1 MGTFFADYIG
11 DITFPDNQSGSSV
24 KYRQC
29 QKGAYWAI
37 KAHKTTNSNSPA
49 TISLPTGGGKT
60 AVMMLAAF
68 EYGVNRALIIVP
80 SDALRGQVVDRFDE
94 LKGLNEA
101 DAFSG
106 DTDDLEVHSHEGR
119 PTTEDD
125 WESHTDA
132 DVVVSTP
139 NSVSEVYANADEE
152 PLVLPPDG
160 FFDLLMVDEAHHTP
174 APGWREVLESFDNLP
189 QLLFTATPF
198 RREDQPLPGEL
209 IYHYPIEEARDDCIY
224 HEVGLDTVIG
234 SDQELI
240 EEAAGTLR
248 SLQESNNQ
256 ATLLARTDEISK
268 ADELLNT
275 YSNETALELR
285 AVHSETE
292 NNRETLEQLR
302 DGAIDGVVVVN
313 KFTEGLDVANLQVAV
328 FHEPPKSFPKM
339 VQIIGR
345 LARKPVDGAPA
356 TIIATEEAV
365 QSESMSEAVRQLY
378 RDDTGWA
385 DVADEL
391 ISEYLSLQQTDSSG
405 GAPPLDAVSPD
416 NIRPYKTVTVYTL
429 DDTVFEP
436 FADDSDFD
444 VGETDHSLGYVISTP
459 DSVWGCITTTQES
472 PTWGTDTILQSK
484 TYNLHLYCSPDDSDL
499 LFEYTS
505 DSRRAKKIR
514 GTLVRDQ
521 TAVSQIEGKRL
532 SKAMQSLSAPKF
544 RAAGMNN
551 VLVPS
556 GTQPEH
562 KLLTGTDVQGAVYH
576 SDARQYTHGH
586 VFASFDS
593 DTEAPDSDTD
603 ESESTS
609 STSNTRGI
617 SNTTGSIWSNSKGG
631 LSTFQQWCVTLAEKL
646 TADREP
652 AIQHFGTLNQG
663 DSVDIL
669 DSEPFSVVPFPAL
682 LTNKV
687 EVQDPSTRDWNNVD
701 LAIGLDGPVQTPT
714 SSVEVCVSV
723 EPVNSSIQCTYDI
736 ATNQWSG
743 EITDY
748 QFRLPDVRTHS
759 SLPGD
764 EFLRK
769 YPPRFHV
776 DANTAVM
783 GGAKYAA
790 ETTLDEFDPS
800 SLIMSFQPDW
810 SDYIDEEAKEKPLW
824 WEYGPNPDANLA
836 AIWDITPTESVF
848 SAMVEILTSEYGEEE
863 YVLFCG
869 DMGDEIADFI
879 DFRKEEKQITFYHCK
894 RSYSAGVRVN
904 YFKDIYHQTLRS
916 LRYTYKH
923 ELVDQIS
930 DEHNRSIGS
939 HIIRGKDIFEDI
951 RADFVPSEWD
961 YTICGVHPGLKL
973 NFDPEANNE
982 NVGRLLSECTEQVE
996 RYNVDF
1002 AMVGAGDSWK

>member
-1 MGTFFADYIG
+1 MSTFFTDYAA
-11 DITFPDNQSGSSV
+11 DITFPSSQSGNSA

-68 EYGVNRALIIVP
+68 EYEVSRALIIVS
-80 SDALRGQVVDRFDE
+80 SDALRSQVVDRFDE
-94 LKGLNEA
+94 LEGLNKA

-125 WESHTDA
+125 WESHRDA

-139 NSVSEVYANADEE
+139 NSVSEVYANADED

-174 APGWREVLESFDNLP
+174 APGWREVLESFENLP

-198 RREDQPLPGEL
+198 RREDRPLPGEL
-209 IYHYPIEEARDDCIY
+209 IYHYPIEEARDDGIY
-224 HEVGLDTVIG
+224 HEVGLDTVNG
-234 SDQELI
+234 SNQELI
-240 EEAAGTLR
+240 EEAASTLR
-248 SLQESNNQ
+248 SLQESNKR
-256 ATLLARTDEISK
+256 ATLLARTDQISEV
-268 ADELLNT
+268 DELLDT
-275 YSNETALELR
+275 YDDETDLELR

-292 NNRETLEQLR
+292 NNHETIEQLR
-302 DGAIDGVVVVN
+302 DGAIDGVIVVN

-328 FHEPPKSFPKM
+328 FHESPKSFPKM

-391 ISEYLSLQQTDSSG
+391 ISEYLSPQQSDSTG
-405 GAPPLDAVSPD
+405 GAPPLDAVSSD
-416 NIRPYKTVTVYTL
+416 NIRPYKSVTVYTL
-429 DDTVFEP
+429 DGTVFEP
-436 FADDSDFD
+436 FADDSDVN
-444 VGETDHSLGYVISTP
+444 VGETDCSLGYVLSSP

-484 TYNLHLYCSPDDSDL
+484 TYNLHLYCAPDNSDL

-514 GTLVRDQ
+514 STLVRDQ
-521 TAVSQIEGKRL
+521 TTISRIEGKRL
-532 SKAMQSLSAPKF
+532 SRAMQSLSAPKF

-562 KLLTGTDVQGAVYH
+562 KLLTGNDVQGAVYH
-576 SDARQYTHGH
+576 SDSRRYTHGH
-586 VFASFDS
+586 VFASFES
-593 DTEAPDSDTD
+593 DTEAPDSDSG

-617 SNTTGSIWSNSKGG
+617 SNTTGSIWSNSKGN
-631 LSTFQQWCVTLAEKL
+631 LSSFERWCVTLAKKL

-652 AIQHFGTLNQG
+652 TIQHFGTLNQG
-663 DSVDIL
+663 TPVDVFS
-669 DSEPFSVVPFPAL
+669 SEPFSAVPFPAL
-682 LTNKV
+682 LTKKV
-687 EVQDPSTRDWNNVD
+687 ELQEPSTGDWNEIN
-701 LAIGLDGPVQTPT
+701 LAIEIDDSVDTPT
-714 SSVEVCVSV
+714 SSVDVCVSA

-776 DANTAVM
+776 DASTAVM
-783 GGAKYAA
+783 GGAEYAA
-790 ETTLDEFDPS
+790 ETTLDDFDPS
-800 SLIMSFQPDW
+800 SLIMSLQPDW
-810 SDYIDEEAKEKPLW
+810 SDYINEKATEKPPW
-824 WEYGPNPDANLA
+824 WDHISDLDYNLA
-836 AIWDITPTESVF
+836 AVWDLTPTKTVF
-848 SAMVEILTSEYGEEE
+848 PAMVEILKSEYGGEE

-879 DFRKEEKQITFYHCK
+879 DFRRDDKEITFYHCK
-894 RSYSAGVRVN
+894 RSKSAGVRVN

-916 LRYTYKH
+916 LRYTYNR
-923 ELVDQIS
+923 ELVDQIH
-930 DEHNRSIGS
+930 DEHERDIGS
-939 HIIRGKDIFEDI
+939 HIIHGKDTFEDI
-951 RADFVPSEWD
+951 KADFVASEWS

-973 NFDPEANNE
+973 SFDPEDNNE

-996 RYNVDF
+996 RYDVDF
-1002 AMVGAGDSWK
+1002 AMIGAGDSWD